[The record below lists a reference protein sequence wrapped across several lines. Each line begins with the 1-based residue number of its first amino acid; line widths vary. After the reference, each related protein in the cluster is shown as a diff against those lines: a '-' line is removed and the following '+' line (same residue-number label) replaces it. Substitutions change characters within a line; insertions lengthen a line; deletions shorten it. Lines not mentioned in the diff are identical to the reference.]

1 MNSKPLPCRPPPI
14 EDELLSSWIT
24 RLAHANHCSVEEFC
38 CYLGF
43 EQGRV
48 PETVAELEN
57 ENLAHLSFLV
67 QLPTSEITAM
77 TLPDGIRFEVQY
89 VSQHDFQKC
98 AVCTSQT
105 PGLILRHWRFVWA
118 TACERCGRALV
129 TLCPMEDE
137 IVPEK
142 LIRRANHGAEIL
154 RSAFCDGDLR
164 LRRRLG
170 RAFYMLRSRDLAQ
183 STSLTSG
190 DKGIRFAMLAAIG
203 TRVSHTLL
211 TATPGARSNA
221 ALARHLSRVFP
232 QHREVI
238 ARMAALS
245 EVSDENS
252 TVCANNGAPPQYRA
266 ATTSVEKV
274 SEKALAAARQAIA
287 ELGSAADRHKLLVR
301 AEAIWAAKKEQSR
314 PNEHR

>member
-1 MNSKPLPCRPPPI
+1 
-14 EDELLSSWIT
+14 
-24 RLAHANHCSVEEFC
+24 
-38 CYLGF
+38 
-43 EQGRV
+43 
-48 PETVAELEN
+48 
-57 ENLAHLSFLV
+57 
-67 QLPTSEITAM
+67 M
-77 TLPDGIRFEVQY
+77 TLPDGISFKVHY
-89 VSQHDFQKC
+89 VSQHVFQKC

-118 TACERCGRALV
+118 TACERCGLALV
-129 TLCPMEDE
+129 ALCPADDAF
-137 IVPEK
+137 VPEK
-142 LIRRANHGAEIL
+142 LICRANRGAEIL

-170 RAFYMLRSRDLAQ
+170 RAFYMLRWRDLAQ

-190 DKGIRFAMLAAIG
+190 DNGVRFAMLAAIG

-211 TATPGARSNA
+211 TATPGVRSNA

-252 TVCANNGAPPQYRA
+252 TVCAKNGAPPQYRA

-274 SEKALAAARQAIA
+274 SEKALSAAR
-287 ELGSAADRHKLLVR
+287 
-301 AEAIWAAKKEQSR
+301 
-314 PNEHR
+314 